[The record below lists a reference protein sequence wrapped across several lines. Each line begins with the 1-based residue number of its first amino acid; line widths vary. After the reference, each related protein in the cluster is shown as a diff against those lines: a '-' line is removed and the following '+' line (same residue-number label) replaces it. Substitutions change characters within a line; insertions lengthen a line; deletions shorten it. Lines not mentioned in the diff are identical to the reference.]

1 MAAARAKIEEI
12 ETRDLIALVGDQT
25 VVKVDIR
32 DIRKRQRDFSIHGSV
47 LAPCGMIKFWV
58 DPDSSGFKEVFWQDK
73 KFVFHHALGWRSAL
87 TVAGLRQMGFEA
99 AHLQEGFKT
108 WAEVTGSVDPA
119 AVWPLA

>member
-1 MAAARAKIEEI
+1 MNDYRGIGHRRHPQPTGKPHKLRLQWRGYA
-12 ETRDLIALVGDQT
+12 
-25 VVKVDIR
+25 
-32 DIRKRQRDFSIHGSV
+32 
-47 LAPCGMIKFWV
+47 
-58 DPDSSGFKEVFWQDK
+58 KEVFWQDK

-108 WAEVTGSVDPA
+108 WAEVTGSVDPT